1 MKQGG
6 AKTGH
11 LSKLVEKTS
20 KSMISLNLTQGIIRN
35 LSLFL
40 RKDVT
45 EAKCLREM
53 ILKTYKDI
61 QKGEMCVSLGDVL
74 EGEV

>member
-1 MKQGG
+1 
-6 AKTGH
+6 
-11 LSKLVEKTS
+11 
-20 KSMISLNLTQGIIRN
+20 MISLNLTQGIIRN
-35 LSLFL
+35 LSPFL

-53 ILKTYKDI
+53 ILKTHEAI
-61 QKGEMCVSLGDVL
+61 QKGEMCVSLGDVP